1 MPGATPDGTTKATP
15 GGTTSAAPDITTNA
29 SPDGT
34 TNATPQA
41 KTGATAA
48 EAARP
53 RRPHR
58 IGHLAPRLRGWGGVA
73 GMAAVCALTA
83 ALTLLPLSR
92 GGPPGGAPP
101 GAGPAAAPP
110 AKADDCTSPEASLR
124 PSSADGPAIEEI
136 KRRGR
141 LIVGIDQNSYRWG
154 YRRADGEL
162 EGFDIDLARA
172 IARDILGDPE
182 KIIFR
187 AVPTNRRIAALD
199 NGTVDLVVRTMTINC
214 ARIKQVAFSTAYF
227 RTGQQ
232 VLAPRQS
239 PITGFDDS
247 LKGRRVCSAEG
258 STAYDALEK
267 DSHGALFRDEDDDG
281 PGDRNRLTVPNQL
294 DCLVR
299 LQLGEVDAV
308 VTDAALAAGQAAQDP
323 SVELKG
329 DGPFTTEYYGV
340 AARLGRDDL
349 VRRVNKVLEQY
360 RAGPWT
366 QAYVKWLK
374 EDLPGI
380 TGPPAP
386 KYRED

>member
-1 MPGATPDGTTKATP
+1 MADSMPDT
-15 GGTTSAAPDITTNA
+15 APDVTPRA
-29 SPDGT
+29 GT
-34 TNATPQA
+34 
-41 KTGATAA
+41 
-48 EAARP
+48 ARP
-53 RRPHR
+53 AGPRPGR
-58 IGHLAPRLRGWGGVA
+58 AVRLACRLRGWGGVA
-73 GMAAVCALTA
+73 GMAAACALTA
-83 ALTLLPLSR
+83 ALTLVPLSH
-92 GGPPGGAPP
+92 GGPPASVTP
-101 GAGPAAAPP
+101 GADPAAAPP

-136 KRRGR
+136 KQRGR
-141 LIVGIDQNSYRWG
+141 LVVGVDQNSYRWG
-154 YRRADGEL
+154 YRRADGKL

-172 IARDILGDPE
+172 IAQDILGDPE

-187 AVPTNRRIAALD
+187 AVPTNQRITALD

-227 RTGQQ
+227 QTGQQ

-239 PITGFDDS
+239 AITGFDAS
-247 LKGRRVCSAEG
+247 LEGRRVCSAEG
-258 STAYDALEK
+258 STAYDALAK
-267 DSHGALFRDEDDDG
+267 DPHGAVFKDEDDDG

-329 DGPFTTEYYGV
+329 DRPFTTEYYGV
-340 AARLGRDDL
+340 AAKLGRDDL
-349 VRRVNKVLEQY
+349 VRRVNKVLEEY
-360 RAGPWT
+360 RSGPWT

-374 EDLPGI
+374 KDLPGI
-380 TGPPAP
+380 SGPPAP
-386 KYRED
+386 KYRDN